1 MDMIRNVILFIFYS
15 WILTVHLLKLHLN
28 PTAAY
33 RRKAHGRMLKLPYI
47 GLEEITKDKVL
58 ISKQLLA
65 EFMGTLILVSKNS
78 PQKAQY
84 N

>member
-1 MDMIRNVILFIFYS
+1 
-15 WILTVHLLKLHLN
+15 
-28 PTAAY
+28 
-33 RRKAHGRMLKLPYI
+33 MLKLPYI

>member
-1 MDMIRNVILFIFYS
+1 
-15 WILTVHLLKLHLN
+15 
-28 PTAAY
+28 
-33 RRKAHGRMLKLPYI
+33 MLKLPYI

-78 PQKAQY
+78 PHEAQY